1 MYALAM
7 LALSLARSDGEVY
20 CALVLAAMGATAL
33 PSSLS
38 FLANQAKHDSQGAMQ
53 VIPYERAALPLC
65 RQCLQSLLVMPSE
78 PASNAFRACY

>member
-38 FLANQAKHDSQGAMQ
+38 FLANQAKNDSQGAMQ
-53 VIPYERAALPLC
+53 AIP
-65 RQCLQSLLVMPSE
+65 
-78 PASNAFRACY
+78 

>member
-1 MYALAM
+1 MHQGTQFTCFTRAKVQNTDALKALQVALCVYALAM

-20 CALVLAAMGATAL
+20 CALVLASMGATAL

-53 VIPYERAALPLC
+53 V
-65 RQCLQSLLVMPSE
+65 MP
-78 PASNAFRACY
+78 